1 SIPKQD
7 DIQIIVID
15 DNSDKYVNEY
25 EQVKLIYS
33 NYNVLFSYNNK
44 KNKGAGACR
53 NIGIKFAE
61 GTYILFAD
69 SDDYFS
75 ENFYEIVK
83 EYFRLRYDIVFF
95 SPESINL
102 INNGK
107 SKRHEKYKR
116 LVENYNKVTNTK
128 NERLLRYTY
137 YVPWS
142 KLYLT
147 SFLKKNNIQFQEE
160 IVSNDV
166 LFSTI
171 TGHLAT
177 NIIADNRV
185 IYLVTKSENS
195 LVTNKNIEIQ
205 KIRFNVFL
213 EYINYLDDYNIR
225 L

>member
-1 SIPKQD
+1 KRDWS
-7 DIQIIVID
+7 
-15 DNSDKYVNEY
+15 SDVC
-25 EQVKLIYS
+25 S
-33 NYNVLFSYNNK
+33 
-44 KNKGAGACR
+44 
-53 NIGIKFAE
+53 
-61 GTYILFAD
+61 
-69 SDDYFS
+69 SDL
-75 ENFYEIVK
+75 K

-171 TGHLAT
+171 SDHLAT
-177 NIIADNRV
+177 
-185 IYLVTKSENS
+185 
-195 LVTNKNIEIQ
+195 
-205 KIRFNVFL
+205 
-213 EYINYLDDYNIR
+213 
-225 L
+225 